1 MSTAALLR
9 RVERLAQSTAVT
21 ARSKDP
27 GAELAYEDLGAFAT
41 EMLNVIPV
49 EHHWLLIAE
58 LEAIER
64 CENNRLMVLMPPG
77 SAKSSYAS
85 VAFPPWYLG
94 RNPSKAIITGSY
106 GQRLSM
112 RFGRK
117 CRNIVARPRYGEIFG
132 TGLAADSSAKDEWE
146 TSAGG
151 EFTATSVDGA
161 VTGRRGDV
169 ILVDDPVKGRAE
181 ADNENARET
190 AWTWW
195 ISDLRPRLKPGG
207 AIVLVMTHWHED
219 DIAGRILP
227 ADYDGQSGT
236 IRARDGEVWRVIS
249 IRAEAEADDPLG
261 RPVGA
266 FLWPEWFRAEDLARE
281 KIIQGP
287 RNWAALYQQRPSP
300 EEGDF
305 FKKEWLRWY
314 DRPPARETMR
324 IYGASDYA
332 VTADDGDFTVHGIAG
347 VDPNDDIYLL
357 DWWRKQTASDE
368 WVEAFCDLVLTWK
381 PLQWAEETGQI
392 EKGVGP
398 FLNKRQLERSAYCYR
413 DGFRSGADKPTRA
426 QSIRGRMAMG
436 KVYLPR
442 NAPWANDLVSELL
455 RFPAGKNDDQV
466 DVMGLFGRMLD
477 RMVKGS
483 KPPEETDIWRQPTW
497 NDLVVAHDKNRQSA
511 GRPRRI

>member
-1 MSTAALLR
+1 
-9 RVERLAQSTAVT
+9 
-21 ARSKDP
+21 
-27 GAELAYEDLGAFAT
+27 
-41 EMLNVIPV
+41 
-49 EHHWLLIAE
+49 
-58 LEAIER
+58 
-64 CENNRLMVLMPPG
+64 
-77 SAKSSYAS
+77 
-85 VAFPPWYLG
+85 
-94 RNPSKAIITGSY
+94 
-106 GQRLSM
+106 M

-161 VTGRRGDV
+161 VTGRRGDL

-181 ADNENARET
+181 ADSETVRET

-195 ISDLRPRLKPGG
+195 VSDLRTRLKPGG
-207 AIVLVMTHWHED
+207 AIVLIMTRWHED

-227 ADYDGQSGT
+227 ADYNGESGV
-236 IRARDGEVWRVIS
+236 IRARDGELWHVIS
-249 IRAEAEADDPLG
+249 IRAEAEAGDPLERAPG
-261 RPVGA
+261 V

-305 FKKEWLRWY
+305 FKREWLRWY
-314 DRPPARETMR
+314 DTPPARDTMR

-332 VTADDGDFTVHGIAG
+332 VTADGGDFTVHGIAG
-347 VDPNDDIYLL
+347 VDPNDDLYVL

-368 WVEAFCDLVLTWK
+368 WVEAFCDLVLSWK
-381 PLQWAEETGQI
+381 PLQWGEETGQI

-398 FLNKRQLERSAYCYR
+398 FLTKRQRERSAYCYR
-413 DGFRSGADKPTRA
+413 EGFRSGSDKPTRA

-442 NAPWANDLVSELL
+442 NAPWVNDLVAELL
-455 RFPAGKNDDQV
+455 RFPAGKTDDQV
-466 DVMGLFGRMLD
+466 DVLGLFGRMLD
-477 RMVKGS
+477 RMIKGQ
-483 KPPEETDIWRQPTW
+483 KPAEQSDALRQPTW
-497 NDLVVAHDKNRQSA
+497 DDVMAAHDRNQ
-511 GRPRRI
+511 GTQRPERI